1 MDERHDVA
9 HLFAV
14 WYLLFH
20 LHHGI
25 EDTRLSVED
34 ESVGIGDVVLCLLVN
49 AVVRE
54 HLCV

>member
-1 MDERHDVA
+1 MKLYLAYYSNVGVLDERHDVA

-25 EDTRLSVED
+25 E
-34 ESVGIGDVVLCLLVN
+34 
-49 AVVRE
+49 
-54 HLCV
+54 